1 MVKNLNGS
9 EAYQLAKE
17 LTISALENHFFEID
31 KDPGKSAKK
40 IVTFFNEIFWSVQ
53 NNPNT

>member
-17 LTISALENHFFEID
+17 LTLSALENHFFEID
-31 KDPGKSAKK
+31 KDPSKSAKK

-53 NNPNT
+53 NNPNS